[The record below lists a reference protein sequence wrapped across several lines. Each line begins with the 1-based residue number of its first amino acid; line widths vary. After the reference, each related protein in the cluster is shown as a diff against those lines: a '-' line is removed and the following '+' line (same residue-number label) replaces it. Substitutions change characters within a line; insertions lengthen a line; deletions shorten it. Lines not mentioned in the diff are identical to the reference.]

1 MHFSVMQ
8 QSLDRVFKDMLAF
21 QKEHLQ
27 ELFVRNDTVT
37 VELLTESRNIKNGMV
52 NFKDKS
58 YPVIKTSKNYNHNY
72 KDKYVEFPLPLA
84 DLALMKDFAMTSE
97 EVRHEPEM
105 FDLDWLNVPYKEWH
119 KYEDEHRPIEK
130 RHGLFKL
137 GLAPSADGSSSVAFG
152 HYFLMNESD
161 IDKSLIKEWIFFYLD
176 KYLPHCRFR
185 GINRFYLRESGH
197 FPFTKTYGFR
207 MVYLSTCRN
216 LA

>member
-1 MHFSVMQ
+1 MKKINFTMHFSVMQ

-105 FDLDWLNVPYKEWH
+105 FDLDWLNVTYKEWY
-119 KYEDEHRPIEK
+119 KYRGERYPIEK
-130 RHGLFKL
+130 TT
-137 GLAPSADGSSSVAFG
+137 
-152 HYFLMNESD
+152 
-161 IDKSLIKEWIFFYLD
+161 
-176 KYLPHCRFR
+176 RF
-185 GINRFYLRESGH
+185 
-197 FPFTKTYGFR
+197 
-207 MVYLSTCRN
+207 V
-216 LA
+216 